1 MTDRAAAVLKEI
13 EALASREF
21 LPIIGHDKGKYL
33 VDVLKKVNAK
43 TVLEVGTLVGYSA
56 ILTAQFLPPGGMVHT
71 IEIDPSLA
79 RLAQRNIEEAGLGG
93 KITVHL
99 GDALDVIPKLDITF
113 DMLFIDAAK
122 NEYMEYLRL
131 AENKLRQGG
140 AVFADNAG
148 AFADSMQ
155 DYLAYV
161 RTSGNYKSE
170 YHAIGSDGVE
180 ISLKL

>member
-33 VDVLKKVNAK
+33 VDALKKVNAK

-79 RLAQRNIEEAGLGG
+79 RLASATSRKQDWEAKSPCIWGMLSMSSPNW
-93 KITVHL
+93 IL
-99 GDALDVIPKLDITF
+99 PLICSLSMPPKT
-113 DMLFIDAAK
+113 
-122 NEYMEYLRL
+122 NTW
-131 AENKLRQGG
+131 
-140 AVFADNAG
+140 
-148 AFADSMQ
+148 S
-155 DYLAYV
+155 
-161 RTSGNYKSE
+161 TSYWRRAN
-170 YHAIGSDGVE
+170 
-180 ISLKL
+180 